1 MRANLR
7 CKKYM
12 NWLDIVIL
20 SVIGLSAL
28 ISLVR
33 GFARE
38 AVSLVIWFGA
48 FFIASQ
54 YYAKLAVYFTNIQ
67 DPVFRNGAAIA
78 VLFVATLI
86 VGAIVNY
93 VIAQLVQKT
102 GLSGTDRV
110 LGVVFGA
117 LRGVLIVS
125 AVLFFLD
132 AFTAL
137 PATIWWKDSQLVPQF
152 SHIISP
158 FFEHLQATSSFLSG
172 AK

>member
-1 MRANLR
+1 
-7 CKKYM
+7 M
-12 NWLDIVIL
+12 NPLDIVIL

-28 ISLVR
+28 ISLVS
-33 GFARE
+33 GFAKE
-38 AVSLVIWFGA
+38 ALSLVIWFGA

-67 DPVFRNGAAIA
+67 DDMFRNGAAIA
-78 VLFVATLI
+78 ALFVATLV
-86 VGAIVNY
+86 VGAVVNY

-110 LGVVFGA
+110 LGIVFGG

-125 AVLFFLD
+125 AALFFMD
-132 AFTAL
+132 AFTSF
-137 PATIWWKDSQLVPQF
+137 PDSEWWRNSQLVPEF
-152 SHIISP
+152 SRIIAP

-172 AK
+172 AL

>member
-1 MRANLR
+1 
-7 CKKYM
+7 M

-20 SVIGLSAL
+20 SVIGLSAV

-33 GFARE
+33 GFAKE
-38 AVSLVIWFGA
+38 ALSLVIWFGA

-54 YYAKLAVYFTNIQ
+54 YYAKLAVYFSNIQ
-67 DPVFRNGAAIA
+67 DDMVRNGAAIA
-78 VLFVATLI
+78 ALFVATLI

-110 LGVVFGA
+110 LGIVFGA

-125 AVLFFLD
+125 AALFFMD
-132 AFTAL
+132 AFTSF
-137 PATIWWKDSQLVPQF
+137 PDTEWWKGSQLVPEF
-152 SHIISP
+152 SRIIAP

-172 AK
+172 AI

>member
-1 MRANLR
+1 
-7 CKKYM
+7 M

-33 GFARE
+33 GFAKE
-38 AVSLVIWFGA
+38 ALSLVIWCGA

-67 DPVFRNGAAIA
+67 DDMFRNGAAIA
-78 VLFVATLI
+78 ALFVATLI

-93 VIAQLVQKT
+93 VISQLVQKT
-102 GLSGTDRV
+102 GLSGTDRI

-117 LRGVLIVS
+117 LRGVLIV
-125 AVLFFLD
+125 AAALFFID

-137 PATIWWKDSQLVPQF
+137 PSSEWWKNSQLVPEF
-152 SHIISP
+152 SRVIAP
-158 FFEHLQATSSFLSG
+158 LFEHLQATSSFLSD
-172 AK
+172 AI

>member
-1 MRANLR
+1 
-7 CKKYM
+7 M
-12 NWLDIVIL
+12 NPLDIVIL

-33 GFARE
+33 GFAKE
-38 AVSLVIWFGA
+38 ALSLVIWFGA

-67 DPVFRNGAAIA
+67 DEMVRNGAAIA
-78 VLFVATLI
+78 ALFISTLV
-86 VGAIVNY
+86 VGALVNY
-93 VIAQLVQKT
+93 VISQLVQKT

-110 LGVVFGA
+110 LGVVFGG

-125 AVLFFLD
+125 AGLFFMD
-132 AFTAL
+132 AFTSF
-137 PATIWWKDSQLVPQF
+137 PDSQWWKGSQLVPEF
-152 SHIISP
+152 SRVIAP

-172 AK
+172 AL